1 MRRAALLLLL
11 LLLPSFASAQGP
23 RFEADGEGMLWLR
36 DLPPLLAQAEVRK
49 KLDTGLTTSF
59 EFTLEEA
66 GEPRIFALI
75 DVRFEPWD
83 EVYEVASVDR
93 RGRFEKLKLS
103 SFDALSAYWQS
114 LRLAAGQPRPA
125 PGARGSG
132 GRSVQR
138 SDKLRLL
145 IELVPFSRRE
155 QSETQRWFSESLAQ
169 AGKGTAEG
177 AAGSGKDNSP
187 EALGQALSVLMAT
200 SIERRSAF
208 SYRFSVPA
216 PAALLAGSPR

>member
-1 MRRAALLLLL
+1 MRRGCATLLFF
-11 LLLPSFASAQGP
+11 LLLPVWAAAQGP
-23 RFEADGEGMLWLR
+23 RFEADGEGMAWLR
-36 DLPPLLAQAEVRK
+36 DLPPLLGQAEVRK

-66 GEPRIFALI
+66 GERRVFALFE
-75 DVRFEPWD
+75 VRFEPWD
-83 EVYEVASVDR
+83 ELYEVVLIDR
-93 RGRFEKLKLS
+93 RGRPETLQLA
-103 SFDALSAYWQS
+103 SFDELAAYWQR
-114 LRLAAGQPRPA
+114 LRLAAGKSPPL
-125 PGARGSG
+125 GRGSA
-132 GRSVQR
+132 R

-145 IELVPFSRRE
+145 IELVPFSQRE
-155 QSETQRWFSESLAQ
+155 QSETQRWFSESLSQ

-177 AAGSGKDNSP
+177 AAGAVEDNGP

-216 PAALLAGSPR
+216 PPAALAGAPK